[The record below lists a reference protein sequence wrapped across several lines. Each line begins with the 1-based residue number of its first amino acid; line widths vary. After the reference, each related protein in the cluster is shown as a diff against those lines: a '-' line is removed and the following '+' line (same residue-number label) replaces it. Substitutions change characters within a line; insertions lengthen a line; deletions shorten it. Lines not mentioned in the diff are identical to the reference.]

1 MRRIS
6 LALLLALLLPALAA
20 GASKDTKLTLVAYS
34 TPKDAYGQLISAFQK
49 TKAGNGVTFSQ
60 SYGAS
65 GEQSRAVAA
74 GLDADIVAFS
84 LEPDITSLVQ
94 KNLVAKNWN
103 KDKYKGMVTRSVVV
117 FIVRD
122 GNPKNLKSWND
133 LLKPGVQVI
142 TPNPFTSGG
151 ARWNVMAAY
160 GGALR
165 SGKTPKQAVD
175 YLGKLW
181 KHVVAQP
188 TSAREGLQTFLAGRG
203 DVFLAYENEAVFAQ
217 KKGQPVQ
224 FVIPK
229 ATILSEIVLLPLAAL
244 SWKAHGWGAVS
255 TSQATAALRL
265 TLGLS
270 LAVALVNAVAGTVI
284 AWTLVRDRFVGQ
296 AFVNA
301 LVDLPFALPTIVAGL
316 TLLAL
321 YGPKSPVG
329 LNAAFTRWSLLLA
342 LLFVTLPFV
351 VRTVQ
356 PVLFELDREL
366 EDAAASLGAGR
377 LTTFRRIIL
386 PSILPAI
393 LSGV

>member
-6 LALLLALLLPALAA
+6 LALVIALLLPALAS

-34 TPKDAYGQLISAFQK
+34 TPKDAYGQLIPAFQK
-49 TKAGNGVTFSQ
+49 TQAGNGVSFSQ

-74 GLDADIVAFS
+74 GLDADVVAFS
-84 LEPDITSLVQ
+84 LEPDVTSLVQ
-94 KNLVAKNWN
+94 KNLVAKSWN
-103 KDKYKGMVTRSVVV
+103 NDKYKGMVTRSVVV

-122 GNPKNLKSWND
+122 GNPKKLKTWDD
-133 LLKPGVQVI
+133 LLKPGIQVI

-203 DVFLAYENEAVFAQ
+203 DVFLAYENEAIFAQ
-217 KKGQPVQ
+217 KHGQPVQ

-229 ATILSEIVLLPLAAL
+229 ATILIENPI
-244 SWKAHGWGAVS
+244 AVTS
-255 TSQATAALRL
+255 TSQHKQQA
-265 TLGLS
+265 
-270 LAVALVNAVAGTVI
+270 
-284 AWTLVRDRFVGQ
+284 Q
-296 AFVNA
+296 AFVSFLHTKTA
-301 LVDLPFALPTIVAGL
+301 QRIFAENG
-316 TLLAL
+316 
-321 YGPKSPVG
+321 YRPVVKGVTQG
-329 LNAAFTRWSLLLA
+329 LNFPVRPQLFTIKYVGGWAQVEKR
-342 LLFVTLPFV
+342 FFDP
-351 VRTVQ
+351 RTGIMAKIQ
-356 PVLFELDREL
+356 
-366 EDAAASLGAGR
+366 A
-377 LTTFRRIIL
+377 T
-386 PSILPAI
+386 
-393 LSGV
+393 SGG